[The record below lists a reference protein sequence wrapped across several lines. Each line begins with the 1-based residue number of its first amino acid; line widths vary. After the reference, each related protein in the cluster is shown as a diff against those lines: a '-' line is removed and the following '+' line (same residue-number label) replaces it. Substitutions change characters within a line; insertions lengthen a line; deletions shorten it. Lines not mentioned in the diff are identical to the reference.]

1 MDHPDQRYVAR
12 LATYGSVSTHL
23 SLLSDH
29 RLGEVVAAATPL
41 GSGIGGRSAEL
52 EVGGTRVFVKRVP
65 LTDIEMRSENLRSTA
80 NHFGLPMFYQ
90 YGVGS
95 AGFGAWRELA
105 VHTMTTNWVLGNE
118 YEGFPLMYHWRV
130 LPDSPPQGFADAFG
144 SIDGAVAHW
153 EGSSAVRERL
163 EALGRSSYSL
173 VLLLEHVPHTLAAWL
188 GEQRKAAPEG
198 EDGLTH
204 AWAEEALTRG
214 AAFMSSR
221 GLVHFDAHF
230 DNVLTDGRSIY
241 FADFGLALSSGFE
254 LSQEEVEFL
263 TAHLA
268 YDSCYVANHLLR
280 HHLPDGLRGEVEH
293 EVFLRNWIAG
303 GRSERIPPAIAAI
316 VDRHAR
322 AAVVL
327 DGFHRRLLTVSKRTS
342 YPAADI
348 ERVRQGGR
356 SARWSQVGSVGVHR
370 PGRIDLGD
378 EGASAS
384 ASSCLEP
391 SEPLR

>member
-1 MDHPDQRYVAR
+1 MDHPDPRYAAR
-12 LATYGSVSTHL
+12 LAAYGSVSTHL

-29 RLGEVVAAATPL
+29 RLGELVAAATPL

-52 EVGGTRVFVKRVP
+52 EVGEARVFVKRIP
-65 LTDIEMRSENLRSTA
+65 LTDIEMRPENVRSTT
-80 NHFGLPMFYQ
+80 NLFGLPMFYQ

-130 LPDSPPQGFADAFG
+130 LPDSPPQGFVDG
-144 SIDGAVAHW
+144 LGGIDGAVAHW

-163 EALGRSSYSL
+163 EAIGRSTFSL
-173 VLLLEHVPHTLAAWL
+173 VVFLEHVPQTLAAWL
-188 GEQRKAAPEG
+188 SDQPGAASED
-198 EDGLTH
+198 EDGPTY

-230 DNVLTDGRSIY
+230 HNVLTDGRLIY

-254 LSQEEVEFL
+254 LSPDEAEFL
-263 TAHLA
+263 ADHLA
-268 YDSCYVANHLLR
+268 YDGCYIVNHLLR
-280 HHLPDGLRGEVEH
+280 HHLPDGVRGKVEH
-293 EVFLRNWIAG
+293 EAFLHNWIAG
-303 GRSERIPPAIAAI
+303 ERTEGVPPAIAAI
-316 VDRHAR
+316 IDRHAR

-327 DGFHRRLLTVSKRTS
+327 DGFHHRLLNVSKRTP
-342 YPAADI
+342 YPAVDI
-348 ERVRQGGR
+348 ERARAGGR
-356 SARWSQVGSVGVHR
+356 SAG
-370 PGRIDLGD
+370 
-378 EGASAS
+378 
-384 ASSCLEP
+384 
-391 SEPLR
+391 

>member
-1 MDHPDQRYVAR
+1 MDHPDPRYAAR

-29 RLGEVVAAATPL
+29 RLGELVAAVTPL

-52 EVGGTRVFVKRVP
+52 EVGEARVFVKRIP
-65 LTDIEMRSENLRSTA
+65 LTDIEMRPENVRSTA
-80 NHFGLPMFYQ
+80 NLFGLPMFYQ

-130 LPDSPPQGFADAFG
+130 LPDSPPQGFVDG
-144 SIDGAVAHW
+144 LGGIDGAVAHW

-163 EALGRSSYSL
+163 EAIGRSTFSL
-173 VLLLEHVPHTLAAWL
+173 VVFLEHVPQTLAAWL
-188 GEQRKAAPEG
+188 SDQSGAASED
-198 EDGLTH
+198 EDGPTY

-230 DNVLTDGRSIY
+230 HNVLTDGRLIY

-254 LSQEEVEFL
+254 LSPDEAEFL
-263 TAHLA
+263 ADHLA
-268 YDSCYVANHLLR
+268 YDGCYIVNHLLR
-280 HHLPDGLRGEVEH
+280 HHLPDGVRGKVEH
-293 EVFLRNWIAG
+293 EAFLHNWIAG
-303 GRSERIPPAIAAI
+303 ERTEGVPPAIAAI
-316 VDRHAR
+316 IDRHAR

-327 DGFHRRLLTVSKRTS
+327 DGFHHRLLNVSKRTP
-342 YPAADI
+342 YPAVDI
-348 ERVRQGGR
+348 ERARAGGR
-356 SARWSQVGSVGVHR
+356 SAG
-370 PGRIDLGD
+370 
-378 EGASAS
+378 
-384 ASSCLEP
+384 
-391 SEPLR
+391 